1 MTTTLEPWPVSI
13 LPDNSNGVLMSDGS
27 LKFFRSYGRAQSFL
41 EHNPAP
47 TAREQVEASL
57 WAEKVDRTLDQF
69 EAEDNDRLYAVDP
82 DEVD

>member
-13 LPDNSNGVLMSDGS
+13 LPDNSNGILMSDGS

-41 EHNPAP
+41 ERNPAP

-57 WAEKVDRTLDQF
+57 WAERVERDAYRFEEETADR
-69 EAEDNDRLYAVDP
+69 DR
-82 DEVD
+82 EEIE